1 MRQTAS
7 TEVVVFVT
15 ASSEEEARMIG
26 RRVVERR
33 LAACA
38 NILPGIRSIFRWQGQ
53 VSEEREVLLILKTR
67 RALFTDLAGT
77 VKALHSYEVPE
88 IIALSIAAGWPD
100 YLQWIRDVT
109 SKAPITLKK
118 SKKR

>member
-1 MRQTAS
+1 MRKSSS

-15 ASSEEEARMIG
+15 ASSEEEAASIG
-26 RRVVERR
+26 RRVVERG

-53 VSEEREVLLILKTR
+53 VSEEREVLLIIKTR
-67 RALFTDLAGT
+67 LALFSDLAGT

-88 IIALSIAAGWPD
+88 IIALPIKQGWPD

-109 SKAPITLKK
+109 SKHPIRLKK